1 MVGHYLVAVRPRA
14 QHSLTNLLGI
24 ARHMGLAYATYDF
37 HVLHLRSSV
46 VRPASAWQLRW
57 IFRCCL
63 LFDPTLSMSVIIS
76 WRSAMQWVRLVVGG
90 ATCQPGLEQVAKR
103 SVVPSTI
110 HRRTRAST
118 SRNVRTSNTRQRHQ
132 RNIACMLRAMR
143 PLIACLS
150 SGWQKMRKG
159 KLNIRKT
166 IH

>member
-1 MVGHYLVAVRPRA
+1 M
-14 QHSLTNLLGI
+14 QLTTFTFCI
-24 ARHMGLAYATYDF
+24 Y
-37 HVLHLRSSV
+37 V
-46 VRPASAWQLRW
+46 PASCDQPWLGSC
-57 IFRCCL
+57 IGLFRSCL

-103 SVVPSTI
+103 NVVPSTI

-143 PLIACLS
+143 PLIACLL
-150 SGWQKMRKG
+150 SGWQENEKG
-159 KLNIRKT
+159 EIKHQKNYSLTPAVLIEP
-166 IH
+166 IHIIGGNVQPDI